1 MVSSEMRKAL
11 EDIKIVDFTWY
22 VAGPLCVRYLA
33 DYGARVIH
41 VETARRLDGVR
52 KLPPYKD
59 NVPGINRSGYFH
71 NYNCNKLGV
80 TLNLEHPEARDLAT
94 RLVRWADIVAESFNP
109 GVMES
114 LGLGYETVSQIRPD
128 IIMISLSS
136 KGQSGPHSALPAVGM
151 HLAALSGFIN
161 ITGWPDR
168 DPSLLYGAYT
178 DSIAGRFGAA
188 ALLAALDHRCR
199 TGRGQHIDLS
209 QYEAGLQFLIPPLL
223 DYASSE
229 RVLRRN
235 GNRHTFAVPH
245 GVYPCKGD
253 DRWCA
258 IAVFTDA
265 EWAALCRAM
274 GQPSWIDDARYA
286 TFLSRKSHE
295 GELDR
300 LVAQWTVEHTAEELM
315 ARLQVAGVSAGLV
328 ATAEDLHHDPQLAA
342 RQHFQALEHVEI
354 GRSTYDSLGSRLSG
368 TPAELQR
375 AAPILGQDNYY
386 VYTQILG
393 LSDDEFADLAGQGV
407 LD

>member
-1 MVSSEMRKAL
+1 MRRAL
-11 EDIKIVDFTWY
+11 DDIKIADFSWY

-59 NVPGINRSGYFH
+59 NVPGVNRSGYFH

-80 TLNLEHPEARDLAT
+80 TLNLEHPKARELAAG
-94 RLVRWADIVAESFNP
+94 LVSWADVVAESFGP
-109 GVMES
+109 GVMDG
-114 LGLGYETVSQIRPD
+114 LGLGYETAKQIRPD

-136 KGQSGPHSALPAVGM
+136 KGQGGPHSALPAVGM
-151 HLAALSGFIN
+151 HLAALSGFIE

-188 ALLAALDHRCR
+188 ALLAALDQRSR

-209 QYEAGLQFLIPPLL
+209 QYEAGLQFLAPPLL
-223 DYASSE
+223 DCASSGT
-229 RVLRRN
+229 VLSRN

-258 IAVFTDA
+258 IAVFTDG

-274 GQPSWIDDARYA
+274 GQPSWIDDDRYA
-286 TFLSRKSHE
+286 TFLSRKSRE
-295 GELDR
+295 DEVDR
-300 LVAQWTVEHTAEELM
+300 LVAQWTVNCPAEEVM
-315 ARLQVAGVSAGLV
+315 AGLQAAGVSAGLV
-328 ATAEDLHHDPQLAA
+328 AAAEDLHRDPQLAA
-342 RQHFQALEHVEI
+342 RHHFTSLEHAEI
-354 GRSTYDSLGSRLSG
+354 GSSTYDSLGSRLSR
-368 TPAELQR
+368 TPAELDR

-386 VYTQILG
+386 VFTRIFG

-407 LD
+407 FD